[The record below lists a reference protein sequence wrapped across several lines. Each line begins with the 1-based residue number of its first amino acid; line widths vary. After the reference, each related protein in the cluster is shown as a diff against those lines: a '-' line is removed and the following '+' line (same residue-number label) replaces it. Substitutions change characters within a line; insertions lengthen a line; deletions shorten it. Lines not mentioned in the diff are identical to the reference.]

1 MAKNSDSKRE
11 TRLNTVE
18 KVLLL
23 QDLEIFRF
31 ASTEHLSLLAA
42 MVREREFPAGSVLFG
57 KGDPSHELCLLVRGR
72 AELDPIAGSSE
83 QVERVALDF
92 LSFFSDKPHAF
103 NATAIEPCTL
113 LCVPYEELVDYMT
126 SEAEFC
132 WAVLRYVSRLT
143 RRRIFADQIMA
154 REDLDEAGVDQTLD
168 ATW

>member
-1 MAKNSDSKRE
+1 MRKRNE
-11 TRLNTVE
+11 NESGSRLNTVE

-42 MVREREFPAGSVLFG
+42 MVREREFEAGSELFR
-57 KGDPSHELCLLVRGR
+57 KGDPSAELCLLVRGR
-72 AELDPIAGSSE
+72 AELDPIAGATE

-103 NATAIEPCTL
+103 TATAIEPCTL
-113 LCVPYEELVDYMT
+113 LSVPYEELVDYLT

-132 WAVLRYVSRLT
+132 WAILRYVSRLT
-143 RRRIFADQIMA
+143 RRRIFADQVSG
-154 REDLDEAGVDQTLD
+154 RDDLEEVSTDQSLD
-168 ATW
+168 PTW